1 MKFQLID
8 DWKRVAPKLYSVR
21 FALVAAICAAAQAG
35 FEYFLAG
42 QKPWAAIAA
51 FLFSAASAVSRVIAQ
66 PGLLDDQSDSSK

>member
-21 FALVAAICAAAQAG
+21 FALIAAICAAAQAG

-66 PGLLDDQSDSSK
+66 PGLLDDQPDSSK

>member
-1 MKFQLID
+1 MKFQMID

-21 FALVAAICAAAQAG
+21 FALIAAVCAAAQAG

-51 FLFSAASAVSRVIAQ
+51 FGFSAASAVSRVIAQ
-66 PGLLDDQSDSSK
+66 PGLLDDQSDSDK